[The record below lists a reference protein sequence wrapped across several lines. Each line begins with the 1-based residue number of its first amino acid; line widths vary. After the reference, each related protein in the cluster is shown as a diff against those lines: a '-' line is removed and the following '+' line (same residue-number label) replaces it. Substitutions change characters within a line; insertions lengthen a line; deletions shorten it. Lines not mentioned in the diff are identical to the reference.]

1 MEKRYFVPTA
11 LVAALFL
18 SAAVVAAAGGKVKGV
33 GDSLSN
39 VGTKLSLGKPEELKS
54 LVPATLED
62 ADAKIAPVRNRFIMW
77 TQDGVHVMWGY
88 YGNGFFTGTDNN
100 GAKVWGI
107 YGKNIFAGFYSY
119 NGNSEFFYGKYN
131 NGHWS
136 AFGLFGEKFTRGKYV
151 TFPAAIPVPMPEP
164 VTTTLPA

>member
-1 MEKRYFVPTA
+1 
-11 LVAALFL
+11 
-18 SAAVVAAAGGKVKGV
+18 
-33 GDSLSN
+33 
-39 VGTKLSLGKPEELKS
+39 
-54 LVPATLED
+54 
-62 ADAKIAPVRNRFIMW
+62 
-77 TQDGVHVMWGY
+77 MWGY